1 MKRLAEWYKSQHCE
15 HLVMD
20 TAVILE
26 KLIEI
31 EKALGVREL
40 ATIRKMIIDVQ
51 ESILE
56 MQKRSVDTL
65 RAKGAYM

>member
-1 MKRLAEWYKSQHCE
+1 
-15 HLVMD
+15 MD